1 MEAMTACSVGTSTI
15 SLENIKASMAISKF
29 TLEVLVEIL
38 RIQEDISVK
47 QIQTLVTLAT
57 QDLD

>member
-1 MEAMTACSVGTSTI
+1 MEATTACRVVISTI
-15 SLENIKASMAISKF
+15 NLENIKASMAISKF
-29 TLEVLVEIL
+29 TLEVLVDIL
-38 RIQEDISVK
+38 GIQGDILAK